1 MSIPSLPLNVAEAV
15 PSVTF
20 FIQETCMTG
29 DARGVPGLDTNCSNL
44 IFPGVSVSLM
54 ASAESIILITFPA
67 KSLNGEATDL
77 LLA

>member
-1 MSIPSLPLNVAEAV
+1 MPLNVAEAV

-20 FIQETCMTG
+20 FVQETCMTG
-29 DARGVPGLDTNCSNL
+29 DAMGVFGLDINCSNL

-54 ASAESIILITFPA
+54 ASAESTILTTFPA